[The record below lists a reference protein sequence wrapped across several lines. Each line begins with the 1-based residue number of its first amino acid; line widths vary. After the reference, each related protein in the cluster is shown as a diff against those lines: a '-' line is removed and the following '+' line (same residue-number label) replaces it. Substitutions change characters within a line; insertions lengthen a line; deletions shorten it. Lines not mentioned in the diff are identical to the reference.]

1 MKNATLRTL
10 IINGIIYFA
19 LGLGCLVGA
28 THIVNLIW
36 REILLIC
43 GGVFMGVLASLLALI
58 EMRLKSETPEKS
70 ENQKNVKTR

>member
-1 MKNATLRTL
+1 MTNATLKTL

-19 LGLGCLVGA
+19 LGLGCLVSA
-28 THIVNLIW
+28 AHIDNLIW

-58 EMRLKSETPEKS
+58 EVRLKSETLEKG
-70 ENQKNVKTR
+70 EHQINGKTR